1 MLKVLKKIIIVVLV
15 IAIPLSFYLYKEYH
29 RKPADLSTIQP
40 MVKVNAGAFLDEY
53 EMDEAKANHQYLG
66 KTIQVQGTIAEIIK
80 QQDTLANV
88 MLGDAGSMH
97 KVSCLLDKQ
106 HIGLIKQYK
115 AGQQITIKGICTG
128 FLMDVEL
135 NRCVIVEK
143 E

>member
-1 MLKVLKKIIIVVLV
+1 MLKKIILVVLV

-29 RKPADLSTIQP
+29 RKPADLSSVQP
-40 MVKVNAGAFLDEY
+40 AAKLNAGAFLDEY
-53 EMDEAKANHQYLG
+53 EKDEANANHRYLG
-66 KTIQVQGTIAEIIK
+66 KTIQVRGTITEIVK

-88 MLGDAGSMH
+88 MIGDTASMH
-97 KVSCLLDKQ
+97 KVSCLLDKH
-106 HIGLIKQYK
+106 HIGLINQYK

>member
-1 MLKVLKKIIIVVLV
+1 MQVLKKIIIVVLV

-29 RKPADLSTIQP
+29 RKPADLTTIRP
-40 MVKVNAGAFLDEY
+40 AVKVNAGAFLDEY
-53 EMDEAKANHQYLG
+53 ENDEVKANHQYLG

-88 MLGDAGSMH
+88 MIGDAAAMH

-106 HIGLIKQYK
+106 HIGLINQYK
-115 AGQQITIKGICTG
+115 AGQQIIIKGICTG

>member
-1 MLKVLKKIIIVVLV
+1 M
-15 IAIPLSFYLYKEYH
+15 
-29 RKPADLSTIQP
+29 
-40 MVKVNAGAFLDEY
+40 
-53 EMDEAKANHQYLG
+53 KANHQYLG
-66 KTIQVQGTIAEIIK
+66 KTIQVQGTIAEIVK

-88 MLGDAGSMH
+88 MIGDEASMH

-106 HIGLIKQYK
+106 HIGLINQYK

-128 FLMDVEL
+128 FLMDIEL